1 LGIIYSMV
9 YPETFSTNNITLFL
23 QKFGYRIWLAY
34 IFITFIRGLFLFPS
48 TPFVLAGAILFPD
61 KLTEVWIISMAGILF
76 SATLLYFFAE
86 KVGFGE
92 YLKEKHPEKINK
104 IQQQLNKPQGKW
116 MVAIWAWFPFIP
128 TDIIC
133 YVAGLVK
140 MRYTLMISGIFLGES
155 ILVSIYLYL
164 GKDILSWI
172 QTIN

>member
-1 LGIIYSMV
+1 
-9 YPETFSTNNITLFL
+9 
-23 QKFGYRIWLAY
+23 
-34 IFITFIRGLFLFPS
+34 
-48 TPFVLAGAILFPD
+48 
-61 KLTEVWIISMAGILF
+61 MAGIIF

-86 KVGFGE
+86 KMGFGE
-92 YLKEKHPEKINK
+92 YLKRKYPEKINK

-116 MVAIWAWFPFIP
+116 MVAAWAWFPFIP

-164 GKDILSWI
+164 GKDILSSI
-172 QTIN
+172 LTIN